1 MSCSTNATPWFRK
14 LTIDYNGQAQKDDHV
29 LKIHVYLLLLS
40 AISCLLPSLSFNAL
54 MIFMSSSGIRIP
66 RDSIKINNWDQV
78 FLGLSYVAG
87 ITALLKMREMVH
99 MS

>member
-1 MSCSTNATPWFRK
+1 MSCSMNATPCFRK
-14 LTIDYNGQAQKDDHV
+14 LTIDYDEQAQKDDHV

-66 RDSIKINNWDQV
+66 EIHAKINNWDQV
-78 FLGLSYVAG
+78 FLGLSYLSVASL
-87 ITALLKMREMVH
+87 ARKMQ
-99 MS
+99 S

>member
-1 MSCSTNATPWFRK
+1 MSCSMNATPCFRK
-14 LTIDYNGQAQKDDHV
+14 LTIDYDEQAQKDDHV

-66 RDSIKINNWDQV
+66 RDSMQKLIMSGTKSFW
-78 FLGLSYVAG
+78 
-87 ITALLKMREMVH
+87 ALILKRGVT
-99 MS
+99 S